1 MIILPRSK
9 WTSRTVKSNQAAD
22 NIVGLPVFRANE
34 VRGVAF
40 YVSPFYKNFLE
51 SNPVEEFNLL
61 LDDGLQQGH
70 SDVDYNLGATGHVN
84 GVWNLRGLTNKSSA
98 SGNSTYNSAYVTCY
112 LTLGPTEKPTDTL
125 LRNILDARRLV
136 LSRYP
141 RATKIVE
148 FTGNRFLEYLFGQ
161 EAFWNNELLTLP
173 EYDLELELP
182 VAPLLP
188 GTQNVHVQD
197 LQELLAYWGYY
208 RVRVDAVYNMQTVD
222 AVVSLQADLK
232 DKGIYHYDLDGIY
245 SDHVHRAWLKFLESL

>member
-1 MIILPRSK
+1 MIVLPRSK
-9 WTSRTVKSNQAAD
+9 WTSRTVKSNSAAD
-22 NIVGLPVFRANE
+22 NFVGLPYYRDVE
-34 VRGVAF
+34 VRGLAF

-51 SNPVEEFNLL
+51 ANPVEEFNLL
-61 LDDGLQQGH
+61 LDAGLQQGH

-98 SGNSTYNSAYVTCY
+98 GGNSNFNSAYVSCY

-125 LRNILDARRLV
+125 LRNILDTRRLV
-136 LSRYP
+136 ISRYP

-148 FTGNRFLEYLFGQ
+148 FTGNPYLEYIFGQ
-161 EAFWNNELLTLP
+161 QDFWKETL
-173 EYDLELELP
+173 LELP
-182 VAPLLP
+182 VESGTFELPIAPLVP

-197 LQELLAYWGYY
+197 LQELLAFWGYY
-208 RVRVDAVYNMQTVD
+208 KVRVDAVYNMQTVD
-222 AVVSLQADLK
+222 AIVSLQADMK